1 MVKQLAEITSI
12 RLFFCMYVTYKTD
25 YLKNLVKKRKKNQR
39 TYSSSKSDI
48 KPIFIPLYNMS
59 VVIISAYNVT

>member
-25 YLKNLVKKRKKNQR
+25 YLKNLVKKRKKTNVPTPQASQ
-39 TYSSSKSDI
+39 TSNLYLYL
-48 KPIFIPLYNMS
+48 FI
-59 VVIISAYNVT
+59 I